1 MKGPTTELHEGR
13 RGSPHRVLWGR
24 AVSWALYD
32 FANTIYSALVVSYA
46 IALHVKG
53 FTGVEK
59 YTFITM
65 AASLVLSGL
74 LLPFAGEASDRTGRP
89 KRYLVVLTVLA
100 CASCAA
106 MSAAGTAWLI
116 LAFFF
121 VANFC
126 YNLSL
131 TFYDSLLPTLA
142 PREKLGAVSGMGVG
156 LGYAGTAFA
165 IPIGFFVVARYGQA
179 YGEHP
184 LRPVF
189 ATAAALF
196 LLFSL
201 PLLLFVPEKPAT
213 KRTPRGTGILRLA
226 SKRVLV
232 TVRALPRHR
241 PVMLFLL
248 GNFLCVDALNTGIV
262 AYAPY
267 LVNVFGLDERQTLLW
282 MLPFS
287 LAAGLLAVA
296 GGLLSDRFGPRRTM
310 ISAGICVLAAL
321 LIGGTS
327 RSFPVFIVGFILL
340 GGYGLSTMWVAGR
353 KLLVELAPP
362 GQIGKYFGLYNV
374 GHKLSIIGPVAFGVV
389 ADLRIPGI
397 EAGGYRLGLLLQTV
411 LLSMGL
417 VCIYKVR
424 PADGSSL

>member
-1 MKGPTTELHEGR
+1 
-13 RGSPHRVLWGR
+13 
-24 AVSWALYD
+24 
-32 FANTIYSALVVSYA
+32 VSYA
-46 IALHVKG
+46 ITLHVKG

-65 AASLVLSGL
+65 AASLVTSGL

-89 KRYLVVLTVLA
+89 KRYLIFLTLLTCTCCVA
-100 CASCAA
+100 I
-106 MSAAGTAWLI
+106 SAAGTAWLI
-116 LAFFF
+116 LALFF
-121 VANFC
+121 VANFS
-126 YNLSL
+126 YNFSL

-165 IPIGFFVVARYGQA
+165 IPIGFLVVARYGGADAQQQ
-179 YGEHP
+179 

-189 ATAAALF
+189 AAAGGLF
-196 LLFSL
+196 FLFSL
-201 PLLLFVPEKPAT
+201 PLILFVPEKRAT
-213 KRTPRGTGILRLA
+213 KRTPPGVSIPRLA
-226 SKRVLV
+226 YKRVMV
-232 TVRALPRHR
+232 TLRALPRHR

-248 GNFLCVDALNTGIV
+248 GNFLCVDALNTGII

-267 LVNVFGLDERQTLLW
+267 LVNVFGLDARQTLLW

-287 LAAGLLAVA
+287 LAAGVLAVA

-321 LIGGTS
+321 LIAGVA
-327 RSFPVFIVGFILL
+327 RSFPVFIASFVLL
-340 GGYGLSTMWVAGR
+340 GGYGLSTIWVAGR
-353 KLLVELAPP
+353 KLLIELVPE

-374 GHKLSIIGPVAFGVV
+374 GHKLSIVGAVAFGLV
-389 ADLRIPGI
+389 ADLNLRGI

-424 PADGSSL
+424 SPDGSGR